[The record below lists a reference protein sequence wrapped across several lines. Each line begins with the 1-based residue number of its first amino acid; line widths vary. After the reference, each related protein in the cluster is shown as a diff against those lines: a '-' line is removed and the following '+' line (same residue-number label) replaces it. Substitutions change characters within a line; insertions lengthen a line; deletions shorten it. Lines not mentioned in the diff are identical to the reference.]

1 MSHRLRIILATAL
14 VATIVRAQPTP
25 DTGFK
30 PPIEKPAYPQ
40 GSGPVVLIDEAH
52 FNWHTATGRYLPFAE
67 LLRRDGYVVRASKF
81 PFGKDA
87 LKKGNILVIANALN
101 KRNDNNWVPPYPS
114 AFTEEEIKAV
124 HDWVNKG
131 GSLLLIAD
139 HLPWPAAANKLASAF
154 GVHYSPGH
162 ALDEKT
168 LAEPMIF
175 QRSNGSLAA
184 HAITQGR
191 SANERVDSVATF
203 TGSAFRVDKGAEPL
217 LIFAPGVVSFT
228 PTNSWMFN
236 TNSPRISVTDWY
248 QGAVLRVG
256 RGRVAVFGE
265 AAMFSAQVDGPKRE
279 PFGMNTPEAKQNPQ
293 FILNLLHWLSGFLL
307 DE

>member
-1 MSHRLRIILATAL
+1 MIFIATAL
-14 VATIVRAQPTP
+14 VTASVHAQPTP
-25 DTGFK
+25 DTKFK
-30 PPIEKPAYPQ
+30 PPIERPAYPQ
-40 GSGPVVLIDEAH
+40 GTGPVVLIDEAH
-52 FNWHTATGRYLPFAE
+52 FNWHTATGRYLPFAD
-67 LLRRDGYVVRASKF
+67 LLRRDGYVVQASKS
-81 PFGKDA
+81 PFEKDA
-87 LKKGNILVIANALN
+87 FKHGNILVIANALDE
-101 KRNDNNWVPPYPS
+101 RNSTNWFAPYTS
-114 AFTEEEIKAV
+114 AFLDKEIKAV
-124 HDWVNKG
+124 HDWVNEG

-175 QRSNGSLAA
+175 KRSEGSLAK
-184 HAITQGR
+184 HPITEGR
-191 SANERVDSVATF
+191 SAKERVDSVATF
-203 TGSAFRVDKGAEPL
+203 TGSAFRVDNGGEPL
-217 LIFAPGVVSFT
+217 LVFAPGVVSFT
-228 PTNSWMFN
+228 PTNSWMFKAD
-236 TNSPRISVTDWY
+236 TPRIPVAGWY

-256 RGRVAVFGE
+256 KGRLAVFGE

-279 PFGMNTPEAKQNPQ
+279 PFGMNTPAAKQNPQ